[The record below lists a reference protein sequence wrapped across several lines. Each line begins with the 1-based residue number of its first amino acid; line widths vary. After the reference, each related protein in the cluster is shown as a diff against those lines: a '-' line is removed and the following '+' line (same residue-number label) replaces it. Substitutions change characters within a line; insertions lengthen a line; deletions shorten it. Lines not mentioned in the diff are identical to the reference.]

1 MKPSLRP
8 LALENRLNE
17 KIRKSPRL
25 PHRGLQ
31 HDRRPY
37 AASWTLPLNQHL
49 HRSADSLRSL
59 LRCIPGSHGAAKSLQ
74 RRLVVKGR
82 SSASWPAKRG
92 CMRAERDRTAAGA
105 AAAHACLALLLLLYS
120 LISVARNMSTR
131 VNRVELNGV
140 CARLFIS

>member
-17 KIRKSPRL
+17 NIRRSPRL

-59 LRCIPGSHGAAKSLQ
+59 LRCIPGSHDAANSLQ
-74 RRLVVKGR
+74 RRFVVKGCN
-82 SSASWPAKRG
+82 SALWLGKRG
-92 CMRAERDRTAAGA
+92 CMRAERDCTAAGA
-105 AAAHACLALLLLLYS
+105 AAILSHQYRPEHEYYLRPVKHS
-120 LISVARNMSTR
+120 QFV
-131 VNRVELNGV
+131 
-140 CARLFIS
+140 